1 MEEDEDIKNRVEK
14 EKNYDGL
21 SIDGLLNEINSL
33 KKQLKH
39 LENLLKSKK
48 SGYTQATKLFKK

>member
-14 EKNYDGL
+14 EKNYEEL

-33 KKQLKH
+33 KKKLKH
-39 LENLLKSKK
+39 LEDLLKSKK

>member
-1 MEEDEDIKNRVEK
+1 MEEDEDIKKRVENK
-14 EKNYDGL
+14 INYDEF
-21 SIDGLLNEINSL
+21 SIEDLLDEINSL

>member
-14 EKNYDGL
+14 EKNYDEL
-21 SIDGLLNEINSL
+21 SIDCLLNQINSL
-33 KKQLKH
+33 KKQLKQ
-39 LENLLKSKK
+39 LEDLLKSKK